1 MNLLSYLFEDNSKA
15 VIVCQTELREQ
26 DVCWWEARPCLLRAG
41 DESFRNWNPLWSAGF
56 DSVIRSIGHHIMA
69 KATLSITAVLCDHHL
84 VGRNESH
91 GDFAILRITGNERR
105 HVAVDGRFANCFTD
119 VRITVASHP
128 LAIELDPQP
137 IVTECEHAKVVA
149 SGFVDAI
156 NLCSGDDSAS

>member
-41 DESFRNWNPLWSAGF
+41 DESFRNWNPLWSAGL
-56 DSVIRSIGHHIMA
+56 DSAIRSIGHDVVT
-69 KATLSITAVLCDHHL
+69 KATLSIAAFLCDSHL
-84 VGRNESH
+84 VGGKKGH

-128 LAIELDPQP
+128 LAIELDLQL
-137 IVTECEHAKVVA
+137 IVTECEDTKVVA

-156 NLCSGDDSAS
+156 NLCGSYDSAS